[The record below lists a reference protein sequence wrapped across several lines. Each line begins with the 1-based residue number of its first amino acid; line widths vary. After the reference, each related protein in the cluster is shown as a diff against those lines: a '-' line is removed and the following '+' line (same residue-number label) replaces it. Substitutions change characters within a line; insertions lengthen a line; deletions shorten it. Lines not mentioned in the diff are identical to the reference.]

1 MTTATIAAFPGEAE
15 AGRMLRWLVMHG
27 QNTQSSFDF
36 ASGRMPP
43 QSSRFGKENLFFA
56 ILPDAEAREACL
68 EIQQNLREEH
78 GPCLSPLPSERLHVS
93 LYGVHS
99 AARISDDVIFAAC
112 RAASAIEACSFDL
125 SFDHITTFP
134 LSSRNAIVLSGNGGR
149 ELLRQLHV
157 RIGIEMHAIGCGA
170 GVNIDFQPHATLFYA
185 DQIIPRTRLATPVV
199 VPVREFVLLH
209 KRVGE
214 AGYDH
219 VARWPLQNR
228 G

>member
-1 MTTATIAAFPGEAE
+1 
-15 AGRMLRWLVMHG
+15 MLRWVVMHE

-36 ASGRMPP
+36 ASPRMTR
-43 QSSRFGKENLFFA
+43 QSSRFGKETLFFA
-56 ILPDAEAREACL
+56 IVPDAEAREACL
-68 EIQQNLREEH
+68 EIQRDLRASH
-78 GPCLSPLPSERLHVS
+78 GPSLSPQPPERLHVS
-93 LYGVHS
+93 LYGIHS
-99 AARISDDVIFAAC
+99 ATRIADELIFAAC
-112 RAASAIEACSFDL
+112 RAASAIEACRFDL
-125 SFDHITTFP
+125 SFDEVTTFRTA
-134 LSSRNAIVLSGNGGR
+134 LRNAIVLSGNGGR

-157 RIGIEMHAIGCGA
+157 RIGIEMRSIGCGA
-170 GVNIDFQPHATLFYA
+170 GVNTDFQPHATLFYT
-185 DQIIPRTRLATPVV
+185 DEIVSRTRLAAPVI